1 MAEPLCVLRIER
13 QVLEEP
19 STLLE
24 FGDRWLQRGD
34 S

>member
-1 MAEPLCVLRIER
+1 MAEPLCVLRIKR

-24 FGDRWLQRGD
+24 LGDR
-34 S
+34 